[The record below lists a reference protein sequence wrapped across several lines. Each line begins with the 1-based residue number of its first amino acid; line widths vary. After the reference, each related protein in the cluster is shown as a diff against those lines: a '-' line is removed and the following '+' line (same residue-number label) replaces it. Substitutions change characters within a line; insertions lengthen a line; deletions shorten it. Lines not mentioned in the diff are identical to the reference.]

1 MRELTTAEK
10 VERLWDQYQIRN
22 LMARYAYYGF
32 EENGDGI
39 MELFSKRDDAFVD
52 CEGMGVFE
60 GPAGLKE
67 FFIDWHKKLNDE
79 ETDPRGIMALHAL
92 STEMIEVASDG
103 QTARGLW
110 VSPGIEAKRREDGE
124 MESYWIWGE
133 YQNDFIKEDG
143 EWKFWKFRI
152 PHIILCDFHNSWT
165 DLAKQGLAMGG
176 SIGATAEKP
185 HGKPS
190 TFKETFY
197 TLDKSY
203 TNFARP
209 PFPYDTLEDLK
220 GTWETP
226 EGR

>member
-10 VERLWDQYQIRN
+10 VDRLWDQYQIRN

-133 YQNDFIKEDG
+133 YQNDFIRKTVSGNSGNSEY
-143 EWKFWKFRI
+143 RI
-152 PHIILCDFHNSWT
+152 SSSVT
-165 DLAKQGLAMGG
+165 
-176 SIGATAEKP
+176 SITAGQTSQSRASP
-185 HGKPS
+185 WAAVSVPQRRSRTANPVPLRKPS
-190 TFKETFY
+190 THWIR
-197 TLDKSY
+197 
-203 TNFARP
+203 A
-209 PFPYDTLEDLK
+209 
-220 GTWETP
+220 TP
-226 EGR
+226 ISRDRRSPMIPLRI